1 MLFSRMAKII
11 QAALDIVYYLCTNV
25 GIYKIFS
32 SLQLGA
38 PQRRTR
44 KKSCINFMLD
54 NSSIRIIEYVFLIR
68 HLVQSSVE
76 ITSTYFLGFLLLGF
90 FQFVSFHSEIIL
102 DSLKLT

>member
-11 QAALDIVYYLCTNV
+11 QAALDLVYYLCTYV

-44 KKSCINFMLD
+44 KKFCINFMLD

-76 ITSTYFLGFLLLGF
+76 ITTYFLGFLLLGF
-90 FQFVSFHSEIIL
+90 FQYVSFHTEIIL